1 MCKKWEGKWK
11 GKLVQLNPDFFNL
24 SGRGKLAK
32 LPEGLKNLGLCVTW
46 KGKKVLIEI
55 MGHQKTEGLEI
66 GQGSFVSIL
75 VKYPNKN
82 QFVIG

>member
-1 MCKKWEGKWK
+1 MEGKWK
-11 GKLVQLNPDFFNL
+11 GKLAQLNPDFFNL

-55 MGHQKTEGLEI
+55 MGH
-66 GQGSFVSIL
+66 
-75 VKYPNKN
+75 
-82 QFVIG
+82 